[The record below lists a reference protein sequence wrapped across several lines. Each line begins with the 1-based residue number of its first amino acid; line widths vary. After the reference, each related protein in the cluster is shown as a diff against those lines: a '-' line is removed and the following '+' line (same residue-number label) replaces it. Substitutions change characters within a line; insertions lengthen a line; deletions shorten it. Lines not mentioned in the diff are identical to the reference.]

1 MVHHPTIILP
11 ALKAKLVIGS
21 YKEGQVMLGNQIAVL
36 KGAKNP
42 NAGKLLVEFLL
53 TKEGSD
59 LFVEGEAIYSFRKGY
74 KAPAAA
80 APGAGAPRTAA
91 HFRKGQCNFYEWAC
105 MGTSALFW
113 YCGASALGR
122 RTFCDAQAYHNHW
135 MAYTFVK
142 NQNSWFQKQ

>member
-1 MVHHPTIILP
+1 
-11 ALKAKLVIGS
+11 
-21 YKEGQVMLGNQIAVL
+21 MLGNQIAVL

-80 APGAGAPRTAA
+80 APYLMDLSKHKLIDQLMLAQIHEVWSSGSWGFIAFTEAVDCLTFNKQIR
-91 HFRKGQCNFYEWAC
+91 
-105 MGTSALFW
+105 ALL
-113 YCGASALGR
+113 CEEKL
-122 RTFCDAQAYHNHW
+122 N
-135 MAYTFVK
+135 
-142 NQNSWFQKQ
+142 

>member
-1 MVHHPTIILP
+1 
-11 ALKAKLVIGS
+11 
-21 YKEGQVMLGNQIAVL
+21 MLGNQIAVL

-80 APGAGAPRTAA
+80 APYLMDLSKHKLIGLDDWVGAAKSSNQSELSGLKTI
-91 HFRKGQCNFYEWAC
+91 
-105 MGTSALFW
+105 
-113 YCGASALGR
+113 
-122 RTFCDAQAYHNHW
+122 
-135 MAYTFVK
+135 VK
-142 NQNSWFQKQ
+142 PQHLIC